1 MFKKIFSQFFA
12 VFICLIFI
20 FAPISVS
27 AYEVTGFEITAK
39 AGLLASMDTGEF
51 LYENNIDEK
60 MYPASITK
68 IMTATLMLES
78 EKFDP
83 DAKISMTKEAL
94 DLVLGT
100 GSSVSLFEEGET
112 FTQLD
117 LLYMVLMSSYG
128 DCTYLAAEY
137 YGGSVENFVD
147 MMNDKAKKLGLNN
160 TKYANPVGLHDENN
174 YTTVRDTYTLALY
187 ALQNETFKTVCESH
201 RYTFEASISGR
212 RTLSTTNFLQDSNTN
227 YYYPY
232 AKGVKTGFT
241 DEAGR
246 CLVSTA
252 SYNGYNYICILM
264 KCPNEAGK
272 RYEFLESAELYRWAF
287 KEFSFKEIAASDEP
301 VCEMPVK
308 LSLDTDFV
316 PLFFKEPFVSVL
328 PNAADDSTIVIK
340 NHLASESAEAPI
352 KKGDVLG
359 YAEVIYAEKVI
370 GKVDLVA
377 GNDVEQSKI
386 LLALKYVKGFFTSS
400 YMKIF
405 LLIIVAIIIIF
416 ILLCIKLNYSKIK
429 KRKVKY
435 VPYKGERNHE
445 K

>member
-1 MFKKIFSQFFA
+1 MLKKIFSLFFA
-12 VFICLIFI
+12 LLFCSATVLV
-20 FAPISVS
+20 PIKAS
-27 AYEVTGFEITAK
+27 AFEVTGFDITAK

-51 LYENNIDEK
+51 LYENNIDKK

-68 IMTATLMLES
+68 IMTAVLILES
-78 EKFDP
+78 EKFKP
-83 DAKISMTKEAL
+83 DKKISMTKEAL

-147 MMNDKAKKLGLNN
+147 MMNQKAKELGLKN
-160 TKYANPVGLHDENN
+160 THYSNPVGLHDENN
-174 YTTVRDTYTLALY
+174 YTTVRDTYTLTLY

-201 RYTFEASISGR
+201 RYSFEASISGKR
-212 RTLSTTNFLQDSNTN
+212 NLATTNFLQDSNTN

-232 AKGVKTGFT
+232 AHGVKTGFT

-252 SYNGYNYICILM
+252 SFNGYNYICILM
-264 KCPNEAGK
+264 KCPNEVGK
-272 RYEFLESAELYRWAF
+272 RHEFIESAELYRWAF
-287 KEFSFKEIAASDEP
+287 KDFSFKEIATSDQP
-301 VCEMPVK
+301 VCEMPIE
-308 LSLDTDFV
+308 LSLETDFV

-340 NHLASESAEAPI
+340 PHLNSESIEAPI
-352 KKGDVLG
+352 KKGEVLG
-359 YAEVIYAEKVI
+359 YAEVMYAEKLI

-386 LLALKYVKGFFTSS
+386 LLILKYIKEFFTSV

-405 LLIIVAIIIIF
+405 IIVIIAIILIF
-416 ILLCIKLNYSKIK
+416 ILLCIRLNYSKIK
-429 KRKVKY
+429 RRKVKY
-435 VPYKGERNHE
+435 IPYKGEKNHE